1 MLVTAQRSALPF
13 CAMKTL
19 SFYLDVLRLWLLMVS
34 IVALLL
40 LIFAPKVLLAQERP
54 ADRRAPQAAL
64 TLPQVIDLTLVQSA
78 VAKQAH
84 TNRETSLW
92 QYRSFRAD
100 YKPLLAIDGVLPNY
114 SRTILA
120 VQQPD
125 GTTNFRYVRINTS
138 NVGATVTQGIGLTGG
153 KVTVGSTLQRFDS
166 FEGAGQRLYNSNPVA
181 IGLSQPLGGFNQ
193 LSWNKRIE
201 PLRYQESQRQYV
213 EERETIARRVT
224 ELYFD
229 VLLQQ
234 VNAQVARQ
242 NLRASEEL
250 LRTGREKSK
259 LGRLS
264 ENDLLLLELNMLNAR
279 QAEMQASVDA
289 QNAALQL
296 KGYTGLTIDPTA
308 ALDVPG
314 AAPLLSVTP
323 AAALQQAR
331 QYRREGL
338 MFQRRLLEA
347 DRNVAQAKGT
357 TGFQANLTASFGL
370 TSSAEQFAGSYV
382 NPADQQ
388 QVRLGFAVPIVD
400 WGKTR
405 AAVKT
410 AELARQQA
418 RVTVEQ
424 EQLTFEQ
431 SVLSQAGQLDALNQ
445 QLQLAARADSLSQ
458 RRYDIAQATYKVG
471 RITLNDLNIAQGEKD
486 RAKRGYVAAL
496 RACWVAYYQLRTLT
510 LYDFEHQQPLLTAQ
524 TE

>member
-1 MLVTAQRSALPF
+1 
-13 CAMKTL
+13 MKTL

-34 IVALLL
+34 ILGLLL
-40 LIFAPKVLLAQERP
+40 LIFAPKVLVAQALPP
-54 ADRRAPQAAL
+54 AAPTAALSLPQA
-64 TLPQVIDLTLVQSA
+64 IELTLVQSS
-78 VAKQAH
+78 VAKQAV
-84 TNRETSLW
+84 TNRETSHW

-100 YKPLLAIDGVLPNY
+100 YRPQLAVSGVLPDY

-153 KVTVGSTLQRFDS
+153 RITVGSTLQRFDN
-166 FEGAGQRLYNSNPVA
+166 FDGPGQRLYNSNPVA
-181 IGLSQPLGGFNQ
+181 VGLVQPLGRFNA

-201 PLRYQESQRQYV
+201 PLRYEESQRQYV

-250 LRTGREKSK
+250 LRTGGERHQ

-264 ENDLLLLELNMLNAR
+264 ENDLLLLELNLLNAR
-279 QAEMQASVDA
+279 QAEVQATVDA
-289 QNAALQL
+289 QNAAVELQ
-296 KGYTGLTIDPTA
+296 GYTGLTLDPATR
-308 ALDVPG
+308 LDVPG
-314 AAPLLSVTP
+314 AAPQLRVAP
-323 AAALQQAR
+323 EAALAQAR
-331 QYRREGL
+331 QYRREAL

-347 DRNVAQAKGT
+347 DRGVAQAKGT
-357 TGFQANLTASFGL
+357 TGFQADLVASFGL
-370 TSSAEQFAGSYV
+370 TSSAERLGNSYV
-382 NPADQQ
+382 NPNDQQ
-388 QVRLGFAVPIVD
+388 QVRLGFSVPIVD

-405 AAVKT
+405 ATVKT

-418 RVTVEQ
+418 RHTVEQ
-424 EQLTFEQ
+424 EQMTFEQ
-431 SVLSQAGQLDALNQ
+431 SVLSQAAQLGALEQ
-445 QLQLAARADSLSQ
+445 QLQLTRRADSLAQ

-471 RITLNDLNIAQGEKD
+471 RITLNDLNIAQSEKD
-486 RAKRGYVAAL
+486 RAKRAYIAAL
-496 RACWVAYYQLRTLT
+496 RASWVAYYRLRTLT
-510 LYDFEHQQPLLTAQ
+510 LYDFEREQPLLAQ
-524 TE
+524 Q

>member
-1 MLVTAQRSALPF
+1 
-13 CAMKTL
+13 MKTL
-19 SFYLDVLRLWLLMVS
+19 SFYFDVLRLWLLMVS
-34 IVALLL
+34 IVGLLL
-40 LIFAPKVLLAQERP
+40 LLFAPKVLLAQTAPTAP
-54 ADRRAPQAAL
+54 AAAPATL
-64 TLPQVIDLTLVQSA
+64 TLPQVIELTLVQSA
-78 VAKQAH
+78 NAKQAV
-84 TNRETSLW
+84 TNRETSYW

-100 YKPLLAIDGVLPNY
+100 YKPQLAIDGVVPNY
-114 SRTILA
+114 SRTIVA
-120 VQQPD
+120 VTQPD
-125 GTTNFRYVRINTS
+125 GTTSFRYVRINTS
-138 NVGATVTQGIGLTGG
+138 YVGATATQGIGLTGG
-153 KVTVGSTLQRFDS
+153 KITVGSTLQRFDN
-166 FEGAGQRLYNSNPVA
+166 FDGNQRLYNSNPVA

-234 VNAQVARQ
+234 VNADVARQ

-264 ENDLLLLELNMLNAR
+264 ENDLLLLELNLLNAR
-279 QAEMQASVDA
+279 QAEVQAGIDA
-289 QNAALQL
+289 QNAAVQL
-296 KGYTGLTIDPTA
+296 KGYTGLTIDPRA
-308 ALDVPG
+308 ALAVPG
-314 AAPLLSVTP
+314 AAPLAAVQPT
-323 AAALQQAR
+323 AALEQAR

-370 TSSAEQFAGSYV
+370 TSSADQLGTSYV

-418 RVTVEQ
+418 RANVEQ
-424 EQLTFEQ
+424 EQMTFEQ
-431 SVLSQAGQLDALNQ
+431 SVLSQAAQLEALSQ
-445 QLQLAARADSLSQ
+445 QLQLTSRADSLAQ

-486 RAKRGYVAAL
+486 RAKRSYVAAL

-510 LYDFEHQQPLLTAQ
+510 LYDFERNEPLLAAR
-524 TE
+524 EG

>member
-1 MLVTAQRSALPF
+1 
-13 CAMKTL
+13 MKTV

-34 IVALLL
+34 ILGLLL
-40 LIFAPKVLLAQERP
+40 LIFAPKVLLAQT
-54 ADRRAPQAAL
+54 RAEAPAAL
-64 TLPQVIDLTLVQSA
+64 NLPQVIELTLVQSA
-78 VAKQAH
+78 VAKQAV
-84 TNRETSLW
+84 TNRETSYW

-100 YKPLLAIDGVLPNY
+100 YKPLLAVNGVLPDY

-125 GTTNFRYVRINTS
+125 GTTGFRYVRINTS
-138 NVGATVTQGIGLTGG
+138 NVGATLTQGIGLTGG
-153 KVTVGSTLQRFDS
+153 KVTIGSTLQRFDN
-166 FEGAGQRLYNSNPVA
+166 FDGPGQRLYNSNPIAV
-181 IGLSQPLGGFNQ
+181 GLTQPIGGFNQ

-234 VNAQVARQ
+234 VNANVARQ
-242 NLRASEEL
+242 NLQASEEL
-250 LRTGREKSK
+250 LRTGREKHR

-264 ENDLLLLELNMLNAR
+264 ENDLLLLELNLLNAR
-279 QAEMQASVDA
+279 QAEVQAGVDA
-289 QNAALQL
+289 QNAAVLL
-296 KGYTGLTIDPTA
+296 KGYTGLTIAPST

-314 AAPLLSVTP
+314 GAPVLGVTP
-323 AAALQQAR
+323 ELALQQAR

-370 TSSAEQFAGSYV
+370 TSSAEQLAGSYV
-382 NPADQQ
+382 NPNDQQ

-405 AAVKT
+405 ATVKT

-431 SVLSQAGQLDALNQ
+431 SVRSQADQLGALHQ
-445 QLQLAARADSLSQ
+445 QLQLAARADTLAQ

-471 RITLNDLNIAQGEKD
+471 RIALNDLNIAQSEKD
-486 RAKRGYVAAL
+486 RARRAYIAAL

-510 LYDFEHQQPLLTAQ
+510 LYDFERQQPLLAA
-524 TE
+524 E

>member
-1 MLVTAQRSALPF
+1 
-13 CAMKTL
+13 MKTL
-19 SFYLDVLRLWLLMVS
+19 SFYLDVLRLWLLMVG
-34 IVALLL
+34 IIGLLL
-40 LIFAPKVLLAQERP
+40 LIFAPKVLVAQPLPTRP
-54 ADRRAPQAAL
+54 APGPAL

-78 VAKQAH
+78 VAKQAG
-84 TNRETSLW
+84 TNRETSYW

-100 YKPLLAIDGVLPNY
+100 YRPQLALDGVLPNY
-114 SRTILA
+114 SRTILG

-125 GTTNFRYVRINTS
+125 GTTSFRSVRINTS
-138 NVGATVTQGIGLTGG
+138 YVGASVAQGIGLTGG
-153 KVTVGSTLQRFDS
+153 RVTVGSTLQRFDN
-166 FEGAGQRLYNSNPVA
+166 FDGPGQRLYNSNPIA

-234 VNAQVARQ
+234 VNARVARQ
-242 NLRASEEL
+242 NLQASEEL

-264 ENDLLLLELNMLNAR
+264 ENDLLLLELNLLGAR
-279 QAEMQASVDA
+279 QAEVQAAVDA
-289 QNAALQL
+289 QNAAVLLQ
-296 KGYTGLTIDPTA
+296 GYTGLVLDPATALAVPGPAPLPGGIAPEA
-308 ALDVPG
+308 AL
-314 AAPLLSVTP
+314 A
-323 AAALQQAR
+323 QAR
-331 QYRREGL
+331 LYRREGL
-338 MFQRRLLEA
+338 MYQRRLLEA

-370 TSSAEQFAGSYV
+370 TSSAEQLSGSYI
-382 NPADQQ
+382 NPNDQQ

-418 RVTVEQ
+418 KVTVEQ
-424 EQLTFEQ
+424 EQQTFEQ
-431 SVLSQAGQLDALNQ
+431 SVLSQAAQLAALQQ
-445 QLQLAARADSLSQ
+445 QLQLSSRADSLAQ

-471 RITLNDLNIAQGEKD
+471 RISLTDLNIAQGEKD
-486 RAKRGYVAAL
+486 RAKRGYIAAL

-510 LYDFEHQQPLLTAQ
+510 LYDFERGQPLLTAQ
-524 TE
+524 AE